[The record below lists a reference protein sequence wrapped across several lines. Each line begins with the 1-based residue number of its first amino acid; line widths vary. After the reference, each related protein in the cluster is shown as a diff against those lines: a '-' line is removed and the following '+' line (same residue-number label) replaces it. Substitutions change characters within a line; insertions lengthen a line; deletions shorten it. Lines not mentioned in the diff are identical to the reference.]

1 MALVRWYLQRWLAA
15 AVQRTC
21 LLKMLTRY
29 SHRIHVVNYRVLL
42 YNLNHG
48 MHLWRLFDQSRKKRL
63 IRQKRGT
70 RLMIHIFGNLGWQ
83 KARVRFQLWADCVP
97 SICARR
103 TGRQK
108 FKSSI
113 KKLRHLKTA
122 ALKCSKP
129 AVSHEGQAPKAT
141 APVVTKARI
150 PLSVKLDEGH
160 KPMVSG
166 PAVEAVDTGTGQR
179 SNASIY
185 VDITGTSGIHP
196 ERFGVSRGEFQLEI
210 KRGQR
215 SPDGRSIVKVV
226 GVGKFDL
233 SVAIDFENGKP
244 DVRK

>member
-1 MALVRWYLQRWLAA
+1 
-15 AVQRTC
+15 
-21 LLKMLTRY
+21 
-29 SHRIHVVNYRVLL
+29 
-42 YNLNHG
+42 
-48 MHLWRLFDQSRKKRL
+48 
-63 IRQKRGT
+63 
-70 RLMIHIFGNLGWQ
+70 MIHIFGNLGWQ

-196 ERFGVSRGEFQLEI
+196 SADNTISPGLRLSSHASIR
-210 KRGQR
+210 KRNEDTDTHASMPTPR
-215 SPDGRSIVKVV
+215 HANKHTHTHMDTR
-226 GVGKFDL
+226 L
-233 SVAIDFENGKP
+233 
-244 DVRK
+244 